1 MEEGET
7 PMIIAI
13 IPLISNVTSLDF
25 YKIAFKLKFHLISSD
40 DDAIHYSEGRVG
52 AVLGFI

>member
-1 MEEGET
+1 
-7 PMIIAI
+7 MIIAI